1 MKNTKEKILSIR
13 LSEKDNKF
21 VEEQSEKERLTKSAW
36 LRRKIFINN

>member
-1 MKNTKEKILSIR
+1 MKNIKEKILAIR

-21 VEEQSEKERLTKSAW
+21 VEEQSKKERLTKSAW